1 MFKKND
7 LINSFEE
14 LHEKHALENFQCK
27 KLRIIGGCNWLTV

>member
-1 MFKKND
+1 MFKKKN

-27 KLRIIGGCNWLTV
+27 NLRIIGGCDRLAV